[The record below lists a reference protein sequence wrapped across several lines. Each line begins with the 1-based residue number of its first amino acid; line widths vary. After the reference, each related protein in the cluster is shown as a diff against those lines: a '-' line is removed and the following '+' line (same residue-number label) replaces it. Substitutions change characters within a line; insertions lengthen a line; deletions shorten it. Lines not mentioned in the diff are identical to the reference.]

1 MFIGWTLRVEFLK
14 VLFSVYKSLFEV
26 SATDFITGIVVVH
39 HVLVQ
44 LLGDLWCANSFTHAA
59 RIVATRSS
67 SVSTEVL

>member
-1 MFIGWTLRVEFLK
+1 MHVEFLK

-26 SATDFITGIVVVH
+26 AATDFITGIVVMH

-44 LLGDLWCANSFTHAA
+44 LLGDLWCVVNSFTHAA
-59 RIVATRSS
+59 RILATRSS